1 MAEEGIDL
9 ATLAK
14 ILGHSSIRIV
24 ERYVHP
30 TAEHKKRAM
39 LRYEAAQMG
48 ADPGLT
54 GRAAQLKRGFLSRFC
69 STREARIMRGSKLG
83 AARGDAENERG
94 KF

>member
-54 GRAAQLKRGFLSRFC
+54 GRVGSI
-69 STREARIMRGSKLG
+69 EARFFITFLLNPRGPNH
-83 AARGDAENERG
+83 ARVQAGRRAGRR
-94 KF
+94 